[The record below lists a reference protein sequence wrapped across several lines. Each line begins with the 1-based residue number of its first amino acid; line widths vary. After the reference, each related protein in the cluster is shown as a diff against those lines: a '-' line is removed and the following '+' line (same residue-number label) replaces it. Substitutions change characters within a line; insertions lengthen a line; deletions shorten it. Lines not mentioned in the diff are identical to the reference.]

1 MFFKEPTE
9 IRDLGISW
17 ADWLIDINGDSLTI
31 SSSVWSG
38 PAGITIVDD
47 DIDGSTTIVRVSG
60 GTWGETYEL
69 SNTITASPSGETE
82 TRTLLVRIQR
92 SVSYCTPLEVRRRAA
107 GGMGAGT
114 SATETSLPTTELEA
128 LIEQASRMFDH
139 ACGVPDGWFNPV
151 AIPVATTK
159 TIYGDGSNYL
169 RLPPYIPGSLST
181 SLTLPEGYT
190 APDFIEKDGYLIV
203 HSGSVLSS
211 HVGTYYGSW
220 PYNHPVWQGWYVGV
234 PITVSAIWGYYE
246 TPADVK
252 MAVIEMALNLWR
264 ETDPAQVK
272 LINLEGQPLRE
283 RYPPRVLEAARR
295 RRTGVLV

>member
-47 DIDGSTTIVRVSG
+47 DIDGSTTIVKVSG

-69 SNTITASPSGETE
+69 SNTITASNSETE

-114 SATETSLPTTELEA
+114 SATETSLPTAELEA
-128 LIEQASRMFDH
+128 LIEQASRMFDR

-151 AIPVATTK
+151 VIPVATTK

-169 RLPPYIPGSLST
+169 SLPPYIPGSLST

-211 HVGTYYGSW
+211 HVGTYHGSW
-220 PYNHPVWQGWYVGV
+220 PYNHPVWQGWHVGV

-252 MAVIEMALNLWR
+252 MAVIEMVLNLWR
-264 ETDPAQVK
+264 ESDPAQVK
-272 LINLEGQPLRE
+272 LVNLEGQPLRE
-283 RYPPRVLEAARR
+283 KYPPRVIEAARR